1 MKQIDVLRTFISKYT
16 FAYCLNIA
24 LKPFLVLL
32 FTLCIFSHDSYSQEN
47 CNAIIIDYERVVCNE
62 EPIQFVLKT
71 KGACTIENIVWI
83 FNNTTNNIDTIMGAG
98 PHLVTFLKPGLT
110 YFSISYFDFTQQT
123 QIYKELSFNVI
134 EPVVGITI
142 EPQKPCIGE
151 LIKLKANGPEEGFFV
166 WKGAIEKK
174 GEKLFEVIDSVRKDN
189 QEYTLQWFLGTNN
202 TSKGCRFR
210 FFTDSVETRKM
221 TPLIIDPSNE
231 INICE
236 GEEVKLT
243 IQNTNSSNN
252 YIWRSENLVVSNT
265 SLNIKPEST
274 TEISVS
280 TFENGCFKSENITI
294 NVQQVPSF
302 SIQPTTA
309 TICEGSSLALN
320 ILTDNFE
327 NEISYTWAGGQII
340 ELNAL
345 GDTVEITPASSTT
358 YTASWEHEGC
368 KATANAIIETSE
380 NVTNVITDRTINIC
394 SGEEIKLS
402 VNAPTRGTI
411 KWYNKDFS
419 NPNESPTITVSPEK
433 TTVYE
438 VKWTDGQCT
447 DSGII
452 TVNVNPKPEINIVS
466 PAGSRVCKGEHIN
479 LKVLFSNGAFN
490 NNFSWSLDKEQEAVS
505 INNHQLS
512 FTATQS
518 SNVTAVWLDSQE
530 VCKEVVTQNF
540 YFDVLTKPE
549 TISLKADKQ
558 ELCEGEIVE
567 LDVSGSDLNNF
578 ILYNA
583 YTEEKIS
590 DKFEDGI
597 IRIAPTETTNYIA
610 WWLSAGCRILSDTVK
625 VIVNE
630 IPSITVNNN
639 EKICPNS
646 SFEINIQPTEYSVY
660 LWSGGDIPNAD
671 LVAGFKLNRKVDET
685 NLDYSLRISDNE
697 CVLDTLITL
706 DLVNLDVK
714 AISDKP
720 NNEVCEGEPVQLY
733 VDGADSYLWETNEII
748 TGDLSNNPVA
758 FPIQNLT
765 ELNVKAYKDGCPV
778 DDVLALYLK
787 EKPNASIIEQNT
799 TICYGDTV
807 QLEGNGGQNYFW
819 KPKLFLNNSE
829 IQNPIS
835 TPNESISYTL
845 TVIAE
850 NGCTDE
856 AEVTVNVQNNGCEI
870 NLNRI
875 FIPNTITPNGDNI
888 NDNWEIPAIA
898 DLQDYEVSIFTDF
911 GAIVF
916 NKVGYQNEFNGL
928 NGGFLPT
935 GTYYYIIRHL
945 SSENKKTG
953 TLTIIR

>member
-1 MKQIDVLRTFISKYT
+1 LKQIDVLRTFISKYT

-24 LKPFLVLL
+24 LKPLIASFL
-32 FTLCIFSHDSYSQEN
+32 TLCIFSYNCYSQEN
-47 CNAIIIDYERVVCNE
+47 CDAITIDYERVVCNE

-71 KGACTIENIVWI
+71 KGVCTIENIVWI
-83 FNNTTNNIDTIMGAG
+83 FNNTTNTIDTIMGAG

-110 YFSISYFDFTQQT
+110 YFSISYFDFKQQT
-123 QIYKELSFNVI
+123 QVYKELSFNVI
-134 EPVVGITI
+134 EPVIGITI

-151 LIKLKANGPEEGFFV
+151 LVKLKANGPKEGFFV

-189 QEYTLQWFLGTNN
+189 QKYTLQWFLGSNN
-202 TSKGCRFR
+202 TSKGCGFR

-221 TPLIIDPSNE
+221 APLIIDPSNE

-236 GEEVKLT
+236 GEEVKLK

-252 YIWRSENLVVSNT
+252 YIWRSENLVVSST
-265 SLNIKPEST
+265 SLDIKPVST
-274 TEISVS
+274 TKIAVS

-302 SIQPTTA
+302 SIQPTIA
-309 TICEGSSLALN
+309 TICKGSSLALN

-327 NEISYTWAGGQII
+327 NEINYTWAGGKITNLSTI
-340 ELNAL
+340 
-345 GDTVEITPASSTT
+345 GDSVEITPASSTT

-368 KATANAIIETSE
+368 KATANATIEISE
-380 NVTNVITDRTINIC
+380 NETNIIGDKTINIC
-394 SGEEIKLS
+394 SGEEIKLF
-402 VNAPTRGTI
+402 VNTPTRGTI

-419 NPNESPTITVSPEK
+419 NPIESPTITVSPEK

-438 VKWTDGQCT
+438 VNWTDGECT
-447 DSGII
+447 DSGTI
-452 TVNVNPKPEINIVS
+452 TVNINPKPEINIVS
-466 PAGSRVCKGEHIN
+466 PAGSRVCKGEHVS
-479 LKVLFSNGAFN
+479 LKVLFANGAFN
-490 NNFSWSLDKEQEAVS
+490 NNFSWSLDKEQEDLS
-505 INNHQLS
+505 IDNHQLS

-518 SNVTAVWLDSQE
+518 SNVAVIWLDSHE

-567 LDVSGSDLNNF
+567 LDVSGSNLDNF

-583 YTEEKIS
+583 DTEEKIS

-597 IRIAPTETTNYIA
+597 IKIAPTKTTNYVA
-610 WWLSAGCRILSDTVK
+610 WWLNAECRILSDTVN
-625 VIVNE
+625 VMVNE

-646 SFEINIQPTEYSVY
+646 NFEINIQPTEYSLY
-660 LWSGGDIPNAD
+660 LWSGGDIPDAD
-671 LVAGFKLNRKVDET
+671 LVAGSKLTRDVNET
-685 NLDYSLRISDNE
+685 DLVYSLRISDND

-720 NNEVCEGEPVQLY
+720 NNEVCEGESVQLF
-733 VDGADSYLWETNEII
+733 VDGADNYLWETNEII

-758 FPIQNLT
+758 FPTKNLT
-765 ELNVKAYKDGCPV
+765 ELNVKAYKDGCAV

-787 EKPNASIIEQNT
+787 EKPDAS
-799 TICYGDTV
+799 TV

-819 KPKLFLNNSE
+819 KPNLFLNNNE

-835 TPNESISYTL
+835 IPNESISYTL

-856 AEVTVNVQNNGCEI
+856 AGVTVNVQNDGCEI
-870 NLNRI
+870 NLNKI
-875 FIPNTITPNGDNI
+875 FVPNTITPNRDGI
-888 NDNWEIPAIA
+888 NDTWEIPAIA
-898 DLQDYEVSIFTDF
+898 DLQDYEVTVFTDY

-916 NKVGYQNEFNGL
+916 SKTGYQNEFNGVYRGL
-928 NGGFLPT
+928 LPT

-945 SSENKKTG
+945 NSENKRTG